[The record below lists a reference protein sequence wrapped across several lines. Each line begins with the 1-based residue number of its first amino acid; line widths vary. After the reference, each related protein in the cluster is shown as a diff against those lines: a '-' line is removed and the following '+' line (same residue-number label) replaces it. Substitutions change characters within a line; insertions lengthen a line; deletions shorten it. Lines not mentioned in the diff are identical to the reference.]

1 MRLNINAFFKILTK
15 QLAPHLNIY
24 RLDSSLLPALE
35 TRPIHPS
42 QRLTDQDGD
51 RYEFSLRV
59 IINPELVNELV
70 RFGRELEVLAP
81 ESLKEMVAAR
91 LG

>member
-1 MRLNINAFFKILTK
+1 MHFTEKYSPNLYADQQTRVTTPWLNAR
-15 QLAPHLNIY
+15 Y
-24 RLDSSLLPALE
+24 LE

-42 QRLTDQDGD
+42 QRLSDQDGN

-70 RFGRELEVLAP
+70 RFGRELEILAP
-81 ESLKEMVAAR
+81 ENLRDMVAAR